1 MSAELAEQHR
11 LIPGEVFY
19 RPKGCLQCRRLGYR
33 GRVGVFE
40 VVRITPR
47 LTQLIQKRTPLDQ
60 LRKAARDEGMKTLF
74 DSALDKV
81 RQGLTSLE
89 AALSVTM
96 AEEE

>member
-1 MSAELAEQHR
+1 M
-11 LIPGEVFY
+11 
-19 RPKGCLQCRRLGYR
+19 
-33 GRVGVFE
+33 
-40 VVRITPR
+40 
-47 LTQLIQKRTPLDQ
+47 
-60 LRKAARDEGMKTLF
+60 LF